1 MEKAKSAF
9 LRSLK
14 LGEDAKEATI
24 RNAYMN
30 YLRSGNPDK
39 AVKVIINKGYLQR
52 NFSKMAESINGY
64 DTAAD
69 FVKKEDCTSSID
81 QLEKPVNIKWNL
93 DHKKW
98 ER

>member
-1 MEKAKSAF
+1 MEIGGMNNMSRSQNKNQEPHKIYGIYRDIMLKNHPTEAYTEDSKSF
-9 LRSLK
+9 
-14 LGEDAKEATI
+14 
-24 RNAYMN
+24 
-30 YLRSGNPDK
+30 
-39 AVKVIINKGYLQR
+39 
-52 NFSKMAESINGY
+52 
-64 DTAAD
+64 AD